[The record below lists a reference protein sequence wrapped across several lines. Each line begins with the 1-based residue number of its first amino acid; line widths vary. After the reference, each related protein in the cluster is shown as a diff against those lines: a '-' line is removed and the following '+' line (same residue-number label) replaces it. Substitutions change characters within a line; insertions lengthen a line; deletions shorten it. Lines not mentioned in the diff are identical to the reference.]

1 MVIFKYIH
9 KEKDVRCHRKR
20 FHEYKI
26 IYLQWN
32 EKYGKGIDDLII
44 NNQTN
49 KARRFKKETLDY
61 IYGSLILNILKE
73 YHEYEG
79 PNKIPNELIKRNF
92 IL

>member
-1 MVIFKYIH
+1 MSDAI
-9 KEKDVRCHRKR
+9 EKR

-79 PNKIPNELIKRNF
+79 PNKIPNELIKKEFYTIISQNER
-92 IL
+92 IKA